1 MGSVR
6 DEFCIGLRSVFVD
19 VSLGSAWGEFGINLG
34 SDGDQFG
41 TSVGSVLFS
50 GVIMLAVYGQFGISL
65 G

>member
-1 MGSVR
+1 VGSVR

-19 VSLGSAWGEFGINLG
+19 VSLGSAWGEFVINLG

-41 TSVGSVLFS
+41 M
-50 GVIMLAVYGQFGISL
+50 IMLAVYSQFGISL

>member
-6 DEFCIGLRSVFVD
+6 DQFGIGLRLVFFD

-50 GVIMLAVYGQFGISL
+50 GVIMLAVYG
-65 G
+65 